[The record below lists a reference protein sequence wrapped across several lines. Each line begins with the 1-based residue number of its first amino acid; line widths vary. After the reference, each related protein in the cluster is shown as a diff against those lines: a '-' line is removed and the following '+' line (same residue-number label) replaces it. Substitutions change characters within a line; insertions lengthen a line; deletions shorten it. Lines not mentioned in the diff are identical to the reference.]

1 MSMASHVESL
11 RRKHRK
17 LESEIEETERHPSA
31 DHVQIAALKREKL
44 RVKDEIERHS
54 ASVH

>member
-11 RRKHRK
+11 KRKHQK
-17 LESEIEETERHPSA
+17 LESEIVETARYPGI
-31 DHVQIAALKREKL
+31 DHVEIAALKREKL

-54 ASVH
+54 ASIH